1 MKENFQTESKK
12 NLAKRDAKILAEYRA
27 LMKQH
32 ENDKCVKV
40 EICKHLANKYGY
52 LAYTTIYGVIKRAEK
67 RMLQNA

>member
-32 ENDKCVKV
+32 EHDKCVKV
-40 EICKHLANKYGY
+40 AICKHLAKKYHY
-52 LAYTTIYGVIKRAEK
+52 LAYTTIYGVIKRANK
-67 RMLQNA
+67 RELQTA